1 MPSSLLLCL
10 ARLLLL
16 LTRAPLVLLA
26 RLRLQSACQ
35 LRTDI
40 TRQPLALRL
49 KAHASGQRGIGL

>member
-10 ARLLLL
+10 SRLLLL

-26 RLRLQSACQ
+26 RLHLQSACQ

-49 KAHASGQRGIGL
+49 KAHASGQCGIGL